1 LRPDIPTLIIVLG
14 PTAVGKSRAALGL
27 ALRFGGEIINADSA
41 QVYEG
46 FDIGTDKPSA
56 EDRRAVPHH
65 LIDTVA
71 PEVQFTAADFVRE
84 ALAAAAGIAG
94 RGRVPFVVGGTGLY
108 LKALVDGL
116 FPGPGRDGA
125 LRAALEAE
133 AREKGLDVLFHRLE
147 AVDPAYALKI
157 RARDRV
163 RIIRALEVW
172 SLTGRPISE
181 HFLRTASP
189 VAGVRVHKVGLELER
204 AALYAR
210 IDERVERMFA
220 RGLLDEVRRL
230 LARGV
235 PESAPPFRA
244 LGYRQALAC
253 LRGRLSPGEAVA
265 LTKTETRH
273 FAKRQ
278 MTWFRKMEGVAWFS
292 ASDIPALERHL
303 EKLLK

>member
-1 LRPDIPTLIIVLG
+1 MRPDIPALVILLG

-27 ALRFGGEIINADSA
+27 AMKFAGEIINADSV
-41 QVYEG
+41 QVYKG

-56 EDRRAVPHH
+56 EDRQAVPHH
-65 LIDTVA
+65 LIDTVG

-84 ALAAAAGIAG
+84 ALIAASGIAG
-94 RGRVPFVVGGTGLY
+94 RGRVPFVVGGSGLY

-116 FPGPGRDGA
+116 FPGPGRDPA
-125 LRAALEAE
+125 VRTALEAE
-133 AREKGLDVLFHRLE
+133 AGEKGLDTLFRRLE
-147 AVDPAYALKI
+147 EVDPAYARKV
-157 RARDRV
+157 RSRDRV
-163 RIIRALEVW
+163 RIVRALEVW

-181 HFLRTASP
+181 HFRRTESP
-189 VAGVRVHKVGLELER
+189 VAGVRLHKVGLELER

-220 RGLLDEVRRL
+220 RGLLDEVRAL
-230 LARGV
+230 LGRGV

-253 LRGRLSPGEAVA
+253 LRGRLSPAEAMV

-278 MTWFRKMEGVAWFS
+278 MTWFRKMEGVAWFP
-292 ASDIPALERHL
+292 ASDFPALERHL